1 MYDNA
6 VFNLIA
12 CL

>member
-6 VFNLIA
+6 VV
-12 CL
+12 

>member
-6 VFNLIA
+6 VQILG
-12 CL
+12 